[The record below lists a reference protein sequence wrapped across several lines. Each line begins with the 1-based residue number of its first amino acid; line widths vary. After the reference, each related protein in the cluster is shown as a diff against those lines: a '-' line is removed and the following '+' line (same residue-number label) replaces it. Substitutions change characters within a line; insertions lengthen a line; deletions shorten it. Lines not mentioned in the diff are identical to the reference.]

1 MSLLCVTNSMRNV
14 RSCMV
19 RGEHASVCDGWRGD
33 KECKGCLPRK
43 AQHGLL
49 CMACWERVVDTMS
62 AWPSFA
68 ETIEGLDRLVV
79 HESAGVRSKAAGS
92 IPIPQTWLDVDEAES
107 FLHTY
112 KQAGRNLDYWV
123 SSEHGAMDAINFC
136 ISAERAFRT
145 HPLEEKPHPLV
156 AVRCSECERVSLV
169 WEPTRHLGDEV
180 QVVCKNKACGH
191 VMDQSTFELLAQTE
205 GNKK

>member
-1 MSLLCVTNSMRNV
+1 MSLLCVTNKIRPGKHNV
-14 RSCMV
+14 R
-19 RGEHASVCDGWRGD
+19 GKHASGCDGWRGEE
-33 KECKGCLPRK
+33 ECKGCLPRK

-68 ETIEGLDRLVV
+68 ETIAGLDRLVV

-112 KQAGRNLDYWV
+112 KQAGDNLDYWV

-136 ISAERAFRT
+136 VSAERAFRT
-145 HPLEEKPHPLV
+145 HPLEEKAHRIKLTVCP
-156 AVRCSECERVSLV
+156 ECEAPSLV
-169 WEPTRHLGDEV
+169 WQPASFFGDEV
-180 QVVCKNKACGH
+180 QVVCCSAECGH
-191 VMDQSTFELLAQTE
+191 VMDQSTFELLAQVE
-205 GNKK
+205 GRKK